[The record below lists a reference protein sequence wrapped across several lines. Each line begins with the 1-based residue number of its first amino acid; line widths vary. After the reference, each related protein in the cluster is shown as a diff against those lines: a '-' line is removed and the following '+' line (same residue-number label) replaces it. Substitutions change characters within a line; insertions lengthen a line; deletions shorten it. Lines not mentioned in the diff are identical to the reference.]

1 MTSDDDMMIRMAA
14 RSICANESA
23 NQDNDDYERYLSGEW
38 DDTAFVRLTEE
49 GIRRGIQIGRS
60 L

>member
-1 MTSDDDMMIRMAA
+1 MTNDDDMMIRKVA
-14 RSICANESA
+14 RSICSEQAA
-23 NQDNDDYERYLSGEW
+23 KQDNEDWMKYLSGDW
-38 DDTAFVRLTEE
+38 DHTVWVRLTEE

>member
-1 MTSDDDMMIRMAA
+1 MTNDDDMMIREAA
-14 RSICANESA
+14 RRICVEQASK
-23 NQDNDDYERYLSGEW
+23 QDNDDWTKYSSGAW
-38 DDTAFVRLTEE
+38 DHTVWMRLTEE